1 MAICRSPNQGYSGGY
16 RGWMAAVIRPRSLV
30 VDARE
35 LARTL
40 LTDLPE
46 RWRHSAGVARRAEQV
61 AGTLPNA
68 ADRKTLIAAAWLHD
82 IGYAARLH
90 VTGFHPLDGGL
101 YLLGVEWPKR
111 IASLVAHHSEA
122 FCVAEVRGL
131 ADRLSEF
138 PAENS
143 PVTDALTYADQTVG
157 PNGREMRFDQRLEDM
172 LHRHGPMSPNALAH
186 PRRAPRL
193 RAAVRRVEHRLSE
206 AVPPR
211 EQPAHAYR
219 LTDPLPA

>member
-1 MAICRSPNQGYSGGY
+1 
-16 RGWMAAVIRPRSLV
+16 MAAVTRPRSLV
-30 VDARE
+30 IEARE

-61 AGTLPNA
+61 SGTLPDA
-68 ADRKTLIAAAWLHD
+68 ADRRALVAAAWLHD
-82 IGYAARLH
+82 IGYAARLR

-101 YLLGVEWPKR
+101 YLLGVEWPQR
-111 IASLVAHHSEA
+111 VASLVAHHSEA

-131 ADRLSEF
+131 ADRLSQF

-157 PNGREMRFDQRLEDM
+157 PNGREMRFDQRVQDM
-172 LHRHGPMSPNALAH
+172 LRRHGPMSPNALAH

-193 RAAVRRVEHRLSE
+193 RAAVARVELRLSE
-206 AVPPR
+206 PLRPR

-219 LTDPLPA
+219 RGGPLPA